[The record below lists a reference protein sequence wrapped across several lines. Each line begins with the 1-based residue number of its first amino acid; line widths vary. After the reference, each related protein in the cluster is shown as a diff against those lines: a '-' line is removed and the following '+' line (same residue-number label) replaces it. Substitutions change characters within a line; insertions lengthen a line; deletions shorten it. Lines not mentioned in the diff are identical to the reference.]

1 VSGDRTAEFIYL
13 VAILV
18 FVASA
23 LTVRKVPIGKGLK
36 MFAGWVVI
44 FLAAFVAFQLKD
56 DIAGFANQLIDE
68 RRAETTGVAV
78 GGNLEIK
85 QALDGHFW
93 VDARLNGMPVRFLV
107 DSGATTTS
115 ISAETARRAGIEPSS
130 GIPAIV
136 RTANGTIA
144 VQRGRAERLEVGHI
158 VREDLAV
165 HISEGFGGTNVL
177 GMNFLSSLSGWGV
190 EGQRGGRGRLVLKP

>member
-1 VSGDRTAEFIYL
+1 MSGERTAEFIYL
-13 VAILV
+13 GAILI

-23 LTVRKVPIGKGLK
+23 YMVRRVPIGQGLR

-56 DIAGFANQLIDE
+56 DIASFANQVLDE
-68 RRAETTGVAV
+68 RRAESTGLQV
-78 GGNLEIK
+78 GENLEIK
-85 QALDGHFW
+85 QSLDGHFW
-93 VDARLNGMPVRFLV
+93 VDAKLNGEPARFLI

-115 ISAETARRAGIEPSS
+115 LSLATARRAGVRPQG

-136 RTANGTIA
+136 NTANGTIA
-144 VQRGRAERLEVGHI
+144 VQRGRAERLEVGNI

-165 HISEGFGGTNVL
+165 HISEGFGETNVL

-190 EGQRGGRGRLVLKP
+190 ERNRLILKP